1 MHTML
6 TFGFAEESF
15 FALRNQCQSKWNSIR
30 PMQIRTGFAQDY
42 YYEQTA
48 PRTPLDCAYIYQT

>member
-1 MHTML
+1 ML